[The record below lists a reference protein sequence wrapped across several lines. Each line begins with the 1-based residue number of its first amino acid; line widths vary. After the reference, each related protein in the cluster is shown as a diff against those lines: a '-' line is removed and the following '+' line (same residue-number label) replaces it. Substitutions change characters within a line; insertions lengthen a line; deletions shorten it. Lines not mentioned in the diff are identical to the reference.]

1 WLHQVTKKEQKILLS
16 GARKIQ
22 TFYVKFIAN
31 ILRKM
36 ARHNFLSGKTFN
48 WKLRKK
54 IGRTFNNPNSCKHKY
69 DAMRKDWRNWMALKT
84 SETGLGWDPISGRIE
99 ASNELWQ
106 KKIKENP
113 EFRKFWQ
120 RGVNSVLEEY
130 WEILF
135 GDSYASGENV
145 YYPTMDSVEDRTRVE
160 EYIEEEGIGE
170 EMGYQSNQFQEA
182 LLDEE
187 NFVDNFVEQAKNY
200 GQSNMAGSSRVTT
213 EYANKHASKVQRQT
227 MTKDVSGQ
235 IKRTKRQ
242 SAGSAMMGKSIS
254 EMAECIKSMSQSS
267 STNVSTISRALQII
281 SHMVD
286 NFLLE
291 KQGEMWCFAN
301 TVIEDAT
308 KREIFIKMDDDENRL
323 AWLQFLFDKINN

>member
-1 WLHQVTKKEQKILLS
+1 MASSSNKEGTKE
-16 GARKIQ
+16 
-22 TFYVKFIAN
+22 
-31 ILRKM
+31 
-36 ARHNFLSGKTFN
+36 TFN
-48 WKLRKK
+48 WSEEGTKETFKWSEEDTNILGEVCREYVKENGKTQFIKWKDIQMEVEKK

-69 DAMRKDWRNWMALKT
+69 DAMRKDWRNWKALKT
-84 SETGLGWDPISGRIE
+84 SETGLGWDLISGRIE
-99 ASNELWQ
+99 ASNEWWQ
-106 KKIKENP
+106 KKIKEVST
-113 EFRKFWQ
+113 
-120 RGVNSVLEEY
+120 RGVNSVLEEQ
-130 WEILF
+130 WEIMF

-145 YYPTMDSVEDRTRVE
+145 YFPAMESVEDLIRVE
-160 EYIEEEGIGE
+160 EYIEEEGVGE
-170 EMGYQSNQFQEA
+170 EMGYQSNQFQDA

-213 EYANKHASKVQRQT
+213 EYANKHASRVQRQT

-267 STNVSTISRALQII
+267 STNVSTISRVLQII

-286 NFLLE
+286 NFLME
-291 KQGEMWCFAN
+291 KQSEMWCFAN
-301 TVIEDAT
+301 IVIEDAT
-308 KREIFIKMDDDENRL
+308 KRENL
-323 AWLQFLFDKINN
+323 